1 MLKAPLPFNLLNPL
15 PWFMIVLL
23 VIVNPSWKDQMCDM
37 KLDHSQKDYP
47 RSEDLGLLSI
57 TSTPETPGIIQDIPT
72 MKIEDNL
79 IQLVQQTYWSSRFS
93 MQQPR
98 GCYMRLSCVFN
109 PQHQNWHQL
118 RYPKKTRWFNQ
129 VLERYAHQSS
139 IIRWK
144 CMFPEPT
151 WPHAAL
157 FCLSHS
163 THLLPFAHPLWDETT
178 KSSRWQA
185 PRHPRSIRTASA
197 RQCHAVTF
205 TSKIWVEA
213 LALSIIKATLPGHR
227 TWLAGK
233 SVMSSSHVST
243 KTSNKPPFGLENS
256 QAWSWSRRVSSA
268 GEPRWIEETDA
279 HPRSFWTARWNGMP
293 WKSSSVVNSD
303 RKMQKRHE
311 TATSVGPRL
320 LSKQRQAVAVVH
332 RHQLAINLQRT
343 SEGGGEKNMGK
354 EWKKSSHAAH
364 LNPPGGSQR

>member
-1 MLKAPLPFNLLNPL
+1 MFIVRFIYLFIYLFTYLFIYLFICIYIYYMLKAPLPFNLLNPL

-23 VIVNPSWKDQMCDM
+23 VIVNPSWKDQMWDM

-72 MKIEDNL
+72 MKIDDNL

-144 CMFPEPT
+144 YMFPEPT

-213 LALSIIKATLPGHR
+213 LAHGL
-227 TWLAGK
+227 
-233 SVMSSSHVST
+233 
-243 KTSNKPPFGLENS
+243 LENP
-256 QAWSWSRRVSSA
+256 SWVRVMFPLKHQTNLHLVWKIPRHGADPA
-268 GEPRWIEETDA
+268 GF
-279 HPRSFWTARWNGMP
+279 H
-293 WKSSSVVNSD
+293 
-303 RKMQKRHE
+303 
-311 TATSVGPRL
+311 
-320 LSKQRQAVAVVH
+320 
-332 RHQLAINLQRT
+332 LQV
-343 SEGGGEKNMGK
+343 
-354 EWKKSSHAAH
+354 SHDE
-364 LNPPGGSQR
+364 